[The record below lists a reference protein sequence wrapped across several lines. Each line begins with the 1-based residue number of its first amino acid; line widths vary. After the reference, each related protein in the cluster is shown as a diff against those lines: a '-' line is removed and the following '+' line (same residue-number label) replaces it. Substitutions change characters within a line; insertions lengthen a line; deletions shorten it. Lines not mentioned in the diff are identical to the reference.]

1 MTPRFNP
8 IIQNGYVVK
17 DLEAALDHWTQKCGI
32 GPFFLLE
39 HINFAKLMFRGQPTK
54 IDMTAAIAYWG
65 DVQVELIYQHD
76 DAPSIYTEFSRSKG
90 EGLQHVGVMTDSV
103 ERHLAELAKVGI
115 KPTQWGHTEAG
126 VQFAYVDTDMHPGG
140 MIELV
145 ESGPMIITFFNMA
158 REAARNWD
166 GRDPVRRL

>member
-17 DLEAALDHWTQKCGI
+17 DLEAALDHWTRKCGI

-39 HINFAKLMFRGQPTK
+39 HINFARLMFRGQPTK

-65 DVQVELIYQHD
+65 EVQVELICQHD

-126 VQFAYVDTDMHPGG
+126 VQFAYVDTDFHPGG
-140 MIELV
+140 MIEIV
-145 ESGPMIITFFNMA
+145 ESGPMITTFFNMA

-166 GRDPVRRL
+166 GRDPIRRL